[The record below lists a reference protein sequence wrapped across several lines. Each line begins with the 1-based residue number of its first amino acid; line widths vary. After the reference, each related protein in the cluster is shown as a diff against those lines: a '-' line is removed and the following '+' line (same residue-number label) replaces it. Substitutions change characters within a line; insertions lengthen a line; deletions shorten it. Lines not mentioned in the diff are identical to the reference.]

1 MMICRKVK
9 IVEVSRVLY
18 GSLLM
23 VYPKEL
29 RGRFGEEMEIVFVAS
44 LRDAADQGVGGLLRV
59 WRLALCELVTVALP
73 SRLSSSAVMAAAVSL
88 VAASALFLVFFR
100 AVS

>member
-1 MMICRKVK
+1 MTVGGKTK
-9 IVEVSRVLY
+9 IVEASRAVY

-29 RGRFGEEMEIVFVAS
+29 RCRFGEEMKSVFIAS
-44 LRDAADQGVGGLLRV
+44 LQDAVDQGVTGVLRV

-73 SRLSSSAVMAAAVSL
+73 SRLASSVVMAAAVSL